1 MKTPNISFNHGV
13 VRGDPTKKAANVSFI
28 YVSTVKSK
36 SYKVI
41 DTNKFRLQ
49 HNEPI
54 I

>member
-1 MKTPNISFNHGV
+1 MKTPNISINHGV

-28 YVSTVKSK
+28 YISTVKSK
-36 SYKVI
+36 YYKVI
-41 DTNKFRLQ
+41 DTSKFRLK